1 MFFLI
6 DTYKRINFV
15 FNKTFK
21 SYIPLLFLF
30 ILLTFLEL
38 LSIGLVVPYVNL
50 ILNPESL
57 FSSKSFAVIK
67 DFITINKSLD
77 LQNLIIPFS
86 FLFGI
91 IFLFKTIFIIFVR
104 TQIQKFSLV
113 NQKNLQIEL
122 MQAYQNMEYVEFS
135 KKKQS
140 EYIRN
145 IRELSANSRDCL
157 EMGLRVLSEFII
169 ILAIVIF
176 LIFIDPVPLIIISLI
191 ILLSILTYNFFLKPM
206 AVKWGKE
213 KTDATKI
220 IYQSVDDSFR
230 GFKSIQSL
238 KKQNFFSEFL
248 KRGVN
253 KIFKNDLK
261 SSIIISSP
269 RYFLELTLVIFL
281 VCYLSLNILIKGP
294 DNNILTTLIIF
305 AVAGLRILP
314 SAAIISNGILTIG
327 YCNEPLKIIYSDLQK
342 YKNKKNLLEKQFFK
356 NQINFMSAIELKNV
370 SFNYDNSSK
379 KILDDVNFTLK
390 KNDFIGLVGNT
401 GSGKT
406 TFVDILLGFLKP
418 TKGKILVDTKEKD
431 ARTLNYFLNIG
442 YLPQENFIINDTL
455 VTNITLNY
463 KKEEID
469 KKKIQ
474 DILNSLELNNFVN
487 TLPQNIDTL
496 IGENGV
502 KLSGGQ
508 RQKVCLAR
516 LLYYNKEILIL
527 DEATNA
533 LDKVSEMNV
542 IKLLRSLKNK
552 TIIMI
557 SHDFENLRFC
567 NKLYKL
573 SNGKVQ
579 QIGNSNEI

>member
-1 MFFLI
+1 
-6 DTYKRINFV
+6 
-15 FNKTFK
+15 
-21 SYIPLLFLF
+21 
-30 ILLTFLEL
+30 
-38 LSIGLVVPYVNL
+38 
-50 ILNPESL
+50 
-57 FSSKSFAVIK
+57 
-67 DFITINKSLD
+67 
-77 LQNLIIPFS
+77 
-86 FLFGI
+86 
-91 IFLFKTIFIIFVR
+91 
-104 TQIQKFSLV
+104 
-113 NQKNLQIEL
+113 
-122 MQAYQNMEYVEFS
+122 
-135 KKKQS
+135 
-140 EYIRN
+140 
-145 IRELSANSRDCL
+145 
-157 EMGLRVLSEFII
+157 
-169 ILAIVIF
+169 
-176 LIFIDPVPLIIISLI
+176 
-191 ILLSILTYNFFLKPM
+191 
-206 AVKWGKE
+206 
-213 KTDATKI
+213 
-220 IYQSVDDSFR
+220 
-230 GFKSIQSL
+230 
-238 KKQNFFSEFL
+238 
-248 KRGVN
+248 
-253 KIFKNDLK
+253 
-261 SSIIISSP
+261 
-269 RYFLELTLVIFL
+269 
-281 VCYLSLNILIKGP
+281 
-294 DNNILTTLIIF
+294 
-305 AVAGLRILP
+305 
-314 SAAIISNGILTIG
+314 
-327 YCNEPLKIIYSDLQK
+327 
-342 YKNKKNLLEKQFFK
+342 
-356 NQINFMSAIELKNV
+356 MSAIELKNV

-557 SHDFENLRFC
+557 SHDFENLKFC